1 VEHLKQKID
10 FLSVL
15 AIILLLKNQFPI
27 VLFCIC
33 LVAHSSLDYGTTIAG
48 FVDNLQNAPK
58 D

>member
-1 VEHLKQKID
+1 
-10 FLSVL
+10 LSVL

-33 LVAHSSLDYGTTIAG
+33 LVAHSSLDYDTTIAG